1 MILKN
6 ACNPDDTSLT
16 IASSDPVK
24 LVDDAHHELLNI
36 SEWMRVNKLS
46 PNPKKTE
53 FMVIGHSLKTK
64 NLNIPQTLRLN
75 GSDIKKVDQAKSLG
89 IIIDENL
96 TWDGQYKR
104 VKGKMSAG
112 LSALKRLKN
121 ILPQS
126 QLCSVYYALVESHLR
141 YGDVIWGSLCKTKLT
156 ALQRLQS
163 RAWSLIENAKIKDH
177 WSSSWLN
184 VENIICYDRNVMT
197 YKIVNRL
204 CPENLFDK
212 YLPRSYFSL
221 YNTRNSKDL
230 QIPRSRTEFFKKSFH
245 YASLKVWNETPL
257 TIREL
262 PTLNRFKQRLK
273 THLKG

>member
-1 MILKN
+1 
-6 ACNPDDTSLT
+6 
-16 IASSDPVK
+16 
-24 LVDDAHHELLNI
+24 
-36 SEWMRVNKLS
+36 
-46 PNPKKTE
+46 
-53 FMVIGHSLKTK
+53 
-64 NLNIPQTLRLN
+64 
-75 GSDIKKVDQAKSLG
+75 
-89 IIIDENL
+89 
-96 TWDGQYKR
+96 
-104 VKGKMSAG
+104 MSAG

-163 RAWSLIENAKIKDH
+163 RAWSIIENAKIKDH

-184 VENIICYDRNVMT
+184 VENIILYDRNVMT

-204 CPENLFDK
+204 SPENLFDK

-262 PTLNRFKQRLK
+262 PTLTRFKQRLK
-273 THLKG
+273 THSKG

>member
-1 MILKN
+1 
-6 ACNPDDTSLT
+6 
-16 IASSDPVK
+16 
-24 LVDDAHHELLNI
+24 
-36 SEWMRVNKLS
+36 
-46 PNPKKTE
+46 
-53 FMVIGHSLKTK
+53 
-64 NLNIPQTLRLN
+64 
-75 GSDIKKVDQAKSLG
+75 
-89 IIIDENL
+89 
-96 TWDGQYKR
+96 
-104 VKGKMSAG
+104 MSAG

-141 YGDVIWGSLCKTKLT
+141 YGDVIWGSLCKTKLA

-163 RAWSLIENAKIKDH
+163 RAWSIIENAKIKDL

-184 VENIICYDRNVMT
+184 VENIIRYDRNVMA

-212 YLPRSYFSL
+212 YLPRSSVSS

-230 QIPRSRTEFFKKSFH
+230 QIPRCRTEFFKKSFH
-245 YASLKVWNETPL
+245 YASLKVWNDTPS

-262 PTLNRFKQRLK
+262 PTLNRFKRRLK

>member
-1 MILKN
+1 
-6 ACNPDDTSLT
+6 
-16 IASSDPVK
+16 
-24 LVDDAHHELLNI
+24 
-36 SEWMRVNKLS
+36 
-46 PNPKKTE
+46 
-53 FMVIGHSLKTK
+53 
-64 NLNIPQTLRLN
+64 
-75 GSDIKKVDQAKSLG
+75 
-89 IIIDENL
+89 
-96 TWDGQYKR
+96 
-104 VKGKMSAG
+104 MSAG

-126 QLCSVYYALVESHLR
+126 QVCSVYYALVKSHLR

-163 RAWSLIENAKIKDH
+163 RAWSIIEDAKIKDH

-184 VENIICYDRNVMT
+184 VKNIIRYDRNVMT

-204 CPENLFDK
+204 CPESLFDK
-212 YLPRSYFSL
+212 YLPRSYFSF

-257 TIREL
+257 TIHEL